1 MDNNNTTSPRMLPDK
16 YEQCRKEMGDCEKTS
31 SLSKGRRRRITV
43 VQSLS
48 GQPCEA
54 ISKKMDTRLITL
66 DDSFSKIYTKL
77 DNSFKTRTND
87 LSALMAYEKFEKFV
101 RPHGM
106 FVSDFLEEFEKLKK
120 QVEDYEIFLPEKV
133 LAYRVLKSANLT
145 EEREK
150 YVKTRVS
157 EFTYTAVSVLLR
169 KIMKSSRPQ
178 AKGKNNNASQNVP
191 KNKKADIAVVS
202 EKKEDK
208 EISVSTIEVH
218 VFVLSSRI
226 SNTDLFTG
234 WPSSIVARRNII
246 FIASSHFVLTVK
258 GQNFLLSRRSNV
270 VLFSLP
276 LPFYKK

>member
-1 MDNNNTTSPRMLPDK
+1 MDNKNTTSPRMLPDK
-16 YEQCRKEMGDCEKTS
+16 YEQCRKEKGGCEKTS
-31 SLSKGRRRRITV
+31 NLSKGRRTITV

-87 LSALMAYEKFEKFV
+87 LSALMAYEKFEKFI

-169 KIMKSSRPQ
+169 KIMKSARPE

-191 KNKKADIAVVS
+191 KSKKADIAVVS
-202 EKKEDK
+202 EKKEDQ

-218 VFVLSSRI
+218 VLVFSSRI
-226 SNTDLFTG
+226 SNTDLFYRAG
-234 WPSSIVARRNII
+234 KSIEARRNII

-258 GQNFLLSRRSNV
+258 L
-270 VLFSLP
+270 
-276 LPFYKK
+276 